1 MLWNSIVKNS
11 PKKSIKINWQSQHD
25 QKIYY
30 FKFNCNQNYYRYKQ
44 YYVLIMASKTW
55 YPNK

>member
-11 PKKSIKINWQSQHD
+11 QKKSIKINWQSQHD

-30 FKFNCNQNYYRYKQ
+30 SMFNCNQNYYRYNK

>member
-11 PKKSIKINWQSQHD
+11 KKNSM
-25 QKIYY
+25 
-30 FKFNCNQNYYRYKQ
+30 FNCNQNYHRYKK

-55 YPNK
+55 YPKK

>member
-1 MLWNSIVKNS
+1 MLWNSIVKNW
-11 PKKSIKINWQSQHD
+11 KKNRLKLSGNHMINR
-25 QKIYY
+25 YY
-30 FKFNCNQNYYRYKQ
+30 SMFNWNQNYHRYKK